1 MMKLKIQCPLLNRI
15 ILRDHKN
22 DNTYRIITSAGGFSV
37 MFKCMGQAISDFN
50 GQLILLSVFQLSS
63 VYCIKKMSYGRTKVS
78 PKKEIPVYSILHD
91 IN

>member
-1 MMKLKIQCPLLNRI
+1 MMKIKIQCPLLNRI

-63 VYCIKKMSYGRTKVS
+63 VLRDVIMELNHFGSDQ
-78 PKKEIPVYSILHD
+78 L
-91 IN
+91 